1 MVEEWPSRG
10 QALRGAPGTLA
21 LERES
26 EPEFSAQ
33 LLRHILTQHSLPNSL
48 LKMCLIL

>member
-10 QALRGAPGTLA
+10 QALRGAHSTLA

-26 EPEFSAQ
+26 GPEFSAQ
-33 LLRHILTQHSLPNSL
+33 LPEARSHTALPA
-48 LKMCLIL
+48 K